1 MTPRRSLWARVARFL
16 PAWLW
21 YAVICLFSAQTGT
34 ESQEVSD
41 GVLELF
47 GYDIR
52 NAPMVLSALLSF
64 LLRKAAHAGVFFL
77 LTALLYWALKE
88 LKRPLRGEVA
98 LGLCALL
105 AALDEF
111 HQTFV
116 PGRSGRWQ
124 DVVVDTLGGLC
135 FLGAAALVRAI
146 RRKRRTSQ
154 TGQP

>member
-1 MTPRRSLWARVARFL
+1 MRGRPGKRTFWVRAARFL
-16 PAWLW
+16 PAGLW
-21 YAVICLFSAQTGT
+21 YAVICLFSAQTGS

-47 GYDIR
+47 GYDIL
-52 NAPMVLSALLSF
+52 NSPMVLSALLSF
-64 LLRKAAHAGVFFL
+64 LVRKAAHAGVFFL
-77 LTALLYWALKE
+77 LAGLLYWALLE
-88 LKRPLRGEVA
+88 VKRPLRGELA

-124 DVVVDTLGGLC
+124 DVCVDALGGLC
-135 FLGAAALVRAI
+135 FLAFAALVRAI
-146 RRKRRTSQ
+146 RKRRRT
-154 TGQP
+154 